1 MTTAKT
7 LLSSA
12 ALALTLAGCMGTS
25 NRGME
30 SVHQPVVQ
38 RADYAIDLAAGGSG
52 LAPGETA
59 RLTGWFDAMRL
70 GYGDRV
76 SVDDPA
82 GRAYGARAEV
92 SGVVAGYGLLLADE
106 APVTT
111 GIVAPGTVRV
121 VVSRAQA
128 AVPGCPDWSRDSA
141 RNFDANTSSN
151 HGCAINS
158 NLAAMV
164 ADPADLVR
172 GRSGSGVN
180 DPAVSSKAIESF
192 RKGPTTGAQGLPG
205 GVSSVSVAKGGS

>member
-12 ALALTLAGCMGTS
+12 ALALTLAGCMGTH

-30 SVHQPVVQ
+30 SVHQPVVE
-38 RADYAIDLAAGGSG
+38 RADYAIDLAATGSG
-52 LAPGETA
+52 LASGEAA
-59 RLTGWFDAMRL
+59 RLAGWFDAMRL

-82 GRAYGARAEV
+82 GRAYSARAEV
-92 SGVVAGYGLLLADE
+92 GGVVAGYGLLLADE

-111 GIVAPGTVRV
+111 GTSVPGTVRV
-121 VVSRAQA
+121 VVSRMRAD
-128 AVPGCPDWSRDSA
+128 VPGCPDWSRNPSQDFEA
-141 RNFDANTSSN
+141 HTSSN
-151 HGCAINS
+151 YGCAVNS

-180 DPAVSSKAIESF
+180 DPAVSSKAIESY

-205 GVSSVSVAKGGS
+205 GVTNVSVGKGG